1 VTPHLHK
8 VFEAGHIA
16 STTALLDHTRTIH
29 QYLLSQVTSCAD
41 LLSSSAC
48 DKLRNL
54 GLTEL
59 LAFLRSKDMGDMN
72 NNELLQPKY
81 ILDDMYTFIQLLF
94 KYFQ

>member
-29 QYLLSQVTSCAD
+29 QYLLTQVTSCAD

-59 LAFLRSKDMGDMN
+59 LAFLRRKDFGDMN
-72 NNELLQPKY
+72 NELVQLKY
-81 ILDDMYTFIQLLF
+81 ILDDIYKFIQLLF
-94 KYFQ
+94 KRFH